1 MDILIL
7 VYVLL
12 ILAVAKFLG
21 EVASRFNMPAIAG
34 ELLAG
39 ILLGPFLVGELVPW
53 LSDMYDTGTDAG
65 KFISDLAE
73 FGMLFLMLYAG
84 LEFTMGAL
92 KANARV
98 SWSIAATSV
107 AVTVA
112 FGLVVGSLFDYGGRP
127 LIFLALVMGVTA
139 LPVTVRVLKD
149 LEVLNTKI
157 GNTVVGAALVAD
169 GTMLLALGILLSG
182 DDGTL
187 SVWEILFLTIEF
199 LSFFAVA
206 FLVGRYVV
214 PRVYALL
221 KRMRTGEAAF
231 AIAMGF
237 AIAFAILAVWV
248 GLPAVIGAFVA
259 GLLLRET
266 GAGLKVWAR
275 VQDILSGVTIGFLAP
290 VFFAQ
295 MGFLVQFDE
304 VAMAIPLLI
313 TLVLVVMLC
322 KIGAS
327 YVPARTWHLGKN
339 ESLAIGS
346 MMMAQGAMDL
356 VFAKLG
362 LDEGLIDEELFSVL
376 VVMIFASTLLA
387 PVLFRFFYNRAI
399 LTGEISP
406 SSQRVDATI
415 SENHI

>member
-1 MDILIL
+1 MDIMIL

-21 EVASRFNMPAIAG
+21 EVVSRFNLPAIVG
-34 ELLAG
+34 ELMAG
-39 ILLGPFLVGELVPW
+39 VLLGPFLLGEVVPG
-53 LSDMYDTGTDAG
+53 LSPMYDTGTSAG
-65 KFISDLAE
+65 MFISDLAD

-84 LEFTMGAL
+84 LEFTVGTL

-98 SWSIAATSV
+98 SWSVAATSV
-107 AVTVA
+107 SVTVA
-112 FGLVVGSLFDYGGRP
+112 FGLVVGSLFDYAGRP
-127 LIFLALVMGVTA
+127 LIFMALVMGVTA
-139 LPVTVRVLKD
+139 LPVTIRVLKD
-149 LEVLNTKI
+149 LEVMKTMT
-157 GNTVVGAALVAD
+157 GNTIVGAALVAD
-169 GTMLLALGILLSG
+169 GAMLLALGIVLSSG
-182 DDGTL
+182 DGSPSPLQVAFL
-187 SVWEILFLTIEF
+187 SIEF
-199 LSFFAVA
+199 LSFFAIA

-214 PRVYALL
+214 PVVYSLL

-237 AIAFAILAVWV
+237 AIGFAILAVWV

-266 GAGLKVWAR
+266 GSGLKVWAR

-290 VFFAQ
+290 IFFAQ
-295 MGFLVQFDE
+295 MGFLVQFDK
-304 VAMAIPLLI
+304 VVTALPLLGA
-313 TLVLVVMLC
+313 LVFVVMVS
-322 KIGAS
+322 KIGGS

-362 LDEGLIDEELFSVL
+362 LNEGLIEQELFSVL
-376 VVMIFASTLLA
+376 VVMIFVSTLIA
-387 PVLFRFFYNRAI
+387 PVLFRFFFNKAVVA
-399 LTGEISP
+399 GEIPP
-406 SSQRVDATI
+406 SAKAVEAHRSV
-415 SENHI
+415 SE